1 MKTKWFFT
9 VFALF
14 CLQVN
19 GQHENNA
26 VLWKISGNGLSEESH
41 LFGTIHAIP
50 KKQFVMPE
58 PVIKYLDM
66 AKTLMLEIDP
76 KIPISEQVK
85 IAQQIVLPKGK
96 SIKDYMDSTTFVK
109 FKAYLVDSMEIKEDK
124 LNRYFAFKPVFMQTM
139 ILMECI
145 DKPKTFEV
153 ELKKEAGKKKNF
165 VPLETIQE
173 QMDLLDN
180 IPLEKQL
187 VFEGDNY
194 KLDKEYFQLLDLYL
208 NQDLDGIDSLMFSD
222 PGFKEIEYDLLTK
235 RNINW
240 IPKIMET
247 IAEGST
253 FIAVGCAHL
262 IGDDGLIELLREEGY
277 VVEPIRD

>member
-1 MKTKWFFT
+1 MKRKWIFII
-9 VFALF
+9 FALI

-19 GQHENNA
+19 AQQENNA
-26 VLWKISGNGLSEESH
+26 LLWKISGNGLPEASY
-41 LFGTIHAIP
+41 LFGTIHAVP

-58 PVIKYLDM
+58 PVIKRLDM
-66 AKTLMLEIDP
+66 AETLMLEIDP
-76 KIPISEQVK
+76 KVPISEQVK
-85 IAQQIVLPKGK
+85 IAQQMLLPKGE
-96 SIKDYMDSTTFVK
+96 SIKDYMDSVSFIQLK
-109 FKAYLVDSMEIKEDK
+109 IYLRDSLQIKEEK
-124 LNRYFAFKPVFMQTM
+124 LNRYFAFKPAFMQTM
-139 ILMECI
+139 ILMEYI
-145 DKPKTFEV
+145 DKPKTFEI

-187 VFEGDNY
+187 VFEDDKY
-194 KLDKEYFQLLDLYL
+194 KLDKEYFRLLELYL
-208 NQDLDGIDSLMFSD
+208 NEDLDGIDSLIFSD

-240 IPKIMET
+240 IQNIKET
-247 IAEGST
+247 MDESST

-262 IGDDGLIELLREEGY
+262 IGHEGLIALLRKEGFT
-277 VVEPIRD
+277 VEPCW